1 VATGQAALEALR
13 RRPYDLVLMDVR
25 MPEMD
30 GIEATRAVRA
40 GGAGVHNRRIPI
52 IAMTANAMASDRED
66 CLAAGM
72 DDYLAKPVR
81 TKDLL
86 RLIDRWRA
94 KLYPAGSA
102 GATAH
107 ESPAPT
113 EDASENEVQDEA
125 MESAASQP
133 PGDLFEQSVLLA
145 KLQGDL
151 DVAKVVVRVFLQTVP
166 RQLEAMT
173 NAARSHD
180 SQTIQFQAHSMKGA
194 AATVGGGGLARLA
207 SAVEQACK
215 ADDWQ
220 AIDTTLKQLLA
231 QFDRMKQVMEA
242 FDPSPG
248 IGVA

>member
-1 VATGQAALEALR
+1 
-13 RRPYDLVLMDVR
+13 
-25 MPEMD
+25 
-30 GIEATRAVRA
+30 
-40 GGAGVHNRRIPI
+40 
-52 IAMTANAMASDRED
+52 
-66 CLAAGM
+66 
-72 DDYLAKPVR
+72 
-81 TKDLL
+81 
-86 RLIDRWRA
+86 
-94 KLYPAGSA
+94 
-102 GATAH
+102 
-107 ESPAPT
+107 
-113 EDASENEVQDEA
+113 
-125 MESAASQP
+125 
-133 PGDLFEQSVLLA
+133 
-145 KLQGDL
+145 
-151 DVAKVVVRVFLQTVP
+151 VAKVVVRVFLQTVP